1 MTDSNSI
8 APAEPVEI
16 LLAEDEPSDADLC
29 MRALKRK
36 NVANH
41 IVWVKDGAEALD
53 FLFARGAYAGRSGT
67 DRPRLLL
74 LDIKMPRVDGFEVLR
89 QVRADARL
97 ATMPVVIMTSSN
109 EERDIAE
116 GYHLGVNSYVPKPVD
131 FASFRQAV
139 EDVGMYWVVLN
150 KAPGPAS
157 PASRAQ
163 TDASHP

>member
-1 MTDSNSI
+1 MNDSNDI

-53 FLFARGAYAGRSGT
+53 FLFARGPYASRTGA

-74 LDIKMPRVDGFEVLR
+74 LDIKMPKVDGFEVLR
-89 QVRADARL
+89 QIRADERL
-97 ATMPVVIMTSSN
+97 ATMPVVIMTSSS
-109 EERDIAE
+109 EERDIVE
-116 GYHLGVNSYVPKPVD
+116 GYHLGVNSYVAKPVD
-131 FASFRQAV
+131 FASFQQAV
-139 EDVGMYWVVLN
+139 EDVGLYWMVLN
-150 KAPGPAS
+150 KVARTIAVP
-157 PASRAQ
+157 
-163 TDASHP
+163 